1 MDEQWTHLFETFD
14 EHCGFTNAL
23 VHELDGDD
31 LRICRIAGNVNSAI
45 TICECA
51 TDQQC
56 FRSPL
61 PQFFLFL
68 LTRLGGPPAD
78 LNGPTMMIVA
88 LIVACTAAMIAFVA
102 PLGQPWQYTCYSG
115 TNIGA
120 IFVSVCIGLYLYM
133 QYKEFMQMM
142 CDAGD
147 ETACPGY
154 TPPPPPPP
162 PPPSAYYPPPPPP
175 SDDSGP
181 DIGDALWRMA
191 NDKDGAQVLWVC
203 FTHTFISI
211 FRPVASFML
220 CCCKTPPVMNV
231 SMEPQQMQMQ
241 QMQPQVPMQPMQ
253 QPMQQQQ
260 QPVYQP
266 PVIAEPTSAQPKPT
280 SLPELLEI
288 ANLTNYSSA
297 FKDLGA
303 ADVADLQDITDEDLA
318 AMGMKPLEINRLRR
332 RSGM

>member
-1 MDEQWTHLFETFD
+1 
-14 EHCGFTNAL
+14 
-23 VHELDGDD
+23 
-31 LRICRIAGNVNSAI
+31 
-45 TICECA
+45 
-51 TDQQC
+51 
-56 FRSPL
+56 
-61 PQFFLFL
+61 
-68 LTRLGGPPAD
+68 
-78 LNGPTMMIVA
+78 MIVA

-102 PLGQPWQYTCYSG
+102 PLGKPWQYTCYSG

-120 IFVSVCIGLYLYM
+120 ILVSVCIGLYLYM

-162 PPPSAYYPPPPPP
+162 PPPSAYHPPPPPP

-241 QMQPQVPMQPMQ
+241 QMQPQVPMQPT
-253 QPMQQQQ
+253 QQ

-288 ANLTNYSSA
+288 ANMTKYSSA
-297 FKDLGA
+297 FEELGA

-318 AMGMKPLEINRLRR
+318 AMGMKALEIKRLRR
-332 RSGM
+332 NAGM